1 MKAAPILSAYR
12 EAGLIDTFALHDDE
26 SVDKLW
32 KTWKSGKIFEP
43 PIEEIRDYFGEN
55 VALYFSFMSFYTA
68 FLVPIAIIGIS
79 QHVLE
84 NFLKIDIIYR
94 LTQFSLKWKLR

>member
-79 QHVLE
+79 QYVLE

-94 LTQFSLKWKLR
+94 LTQFALKWKLR